1 MKRFWMLG
9 LLGCVALGA
18 LAQPIAP
25 TGTVGYIKSGAVMLE
40 NLQTRQ
46 TRTIANS
53 SGARWFAFAGKRM
66 VIWREA
72 GIFEALPPYQNASQ
86 TTIPAEQLEGINA
99 LGERLYLAYRNPKGS
114 ALRYAVFDFA
124 TGRSLP
130 SAFFPVASD
139 ASGSVLA
146 YPLENRLR
154 VLRGSNA
161 TTAFEYPT
169 QNVLDWGV
177 SPPALTPD
185 GQFLLLAHNGGT
197 GYLPSGYSRWQLLLQ
212 NLQTKQ
218 SRVLLTRE
226 ARIPDGLA
234 VAPDGTRVL
243 ISYAQDGKNSLELVN
258 VQSGFARVVHQNFVE
273 GVAGSWSPDG
283 AWVVAENIAGAD
295 SEVFVKNPNGTTV
308 YTVLGARLAQWMP

>member
-9 LLGCVALGA
+9 LLGCMALSA
-18 LAQPIAP
+18 LAQPAAP
-25 TGTVGYIKSGAVMLE
+25 VGTVGYIKNGAVMLE

-53 SGARWFAFAGKRM
+53 RAARWFAFTGKRM
-66 VIWREA
+66 VIWRET
-72 GIFEALPPYQNASQ
+72 GIFEALPPYQSASQ
-86 TTIPAEQLEGINA
+86 TSIPSEQLEGVIS

-114 ALRYAVFDFA
+114 TLRYSVFDFS
-124 TGRSLP
+124 TERNLP
-130 SAFFPVASD
+130 SAFFPVASN

-154 VLRGSNA
+154 VLRGNNA
-161 TTAFEYPT
+161 TTAFEYPAKDA
-169 QNVLDWGV
+169 LEWGV

-218 SRVLLTRE
+218 SRILLARE

-234 VAPDGTRVL
+234 ISPDGTRL
-243 ISYAQDGKNSLELVN
+243 LLSYAQDNKNSLELVN
-258 VQSGFARVVHQNFVE
+258 LQSGFARVVHQNFVE

-283 AWVVAENIAGAD
+283 MWVVAENIATTD
-295 SEVFVKNPNGTTV
+295 SEVFIKNPNGATV
-308 YTVLGARLAQWMP
+308 YTILGGRLAQWMP